1 MLAWPLHLSSRTI
14 ATFSFSSLRPIPAFI
29 DTLASAHLASVR
41 SDKGETQDGVIDID
55 KHGNYL
61 STALR
66 ANDGIV
72 PLFSQWHP
80 FECKYVCRQVPP
92 TSYLTTFGCR
102 FTRCR
107 HFSHADNILGWDET
121 RYGRPPEP
129 GIWHVHHLEDAHH
142 LSIAPLWFGSVEQKA
157 FWKDIGHWLRS
168 IDAARQSPPLEICTA
183 HSR

>member
-1 MLAWPLHLSSRTI
+1 MGSCRYSRSGTPSS
-14 ATFSFSSLRPIPAFI
+14 
-29 DTLASAHLASVR
+29 ASAYAAKS
-41 SDKGETQDGVIDID
+41 
-55 KHGNYL
+55 
-61 STALR
+61 
-66 ANDGIV
+66 
-72 PLFSQWHP
+72 
-80 FECKYVCRQVPP
+80 RQM
-92 TSYLTTFGCR
+92 SYLTAYVCR

-142 LSIAPLWFGSVEQKA
+142 LSIAPLWFGSAEQKA
-157 FWKDIGHWLRS
+157 FWKDMGHWLRS